1 MIRNGVEG
9 FWMKRMVLKAA
20 GTALL
25 VAAAVICAHQ
35 AASTFPTAVKTEL
48 QSYDGAKAEFVLR
61 DYEGYV
67 SVFAPGADPEPLQI
81 TAIQTESLRQR
92 DRELLQGG
100 LTVGSRE
107 QLLMLLEDLSE

>member
-1 MIRNGVEG
+1 
-9 FWMKRMVLKAA
+9 MKHVVFKTA

-25 VAAAVICAHQ
+25 AVTAVICAHQ
-35 AASTFPTAVKTEL
+35 AAQTLPAAHAKTEL

-67 SVFAPGADPEPLQI
+67 SVFAAGADPEPLQI
-81 TAIQTESLRQR
+81 TAIQTESLRQN
-92 DRELLQGG
+92 DRELIRGG

>member
-1 MIRNGVEG
+1 
-9 FWMKRMVLKAA
+9 MKRFAVKAA

-25 VAAAVICAHQ
+25 SVLAVICAQQ
-35 AASTFPTAVKTEL
+35 AAHTFPAAVKTEL

-67 SVFAPGADPEPLQI
+67 SVFAPGSDPEPLQI

>member
-1 MIRNGVEG
+1 
-9 FWMKRMVLKAA
+9 MKRFAMKAA

-25 VAAAVICAHQ
+25 AVAAVICAHQ
-35 AASTFPTAVKTEL
+35 TAQTLPAAPVKTEL
-48 QSYDGAKAEFVLR
+48 QSYDGAKAESVLR

-81 TAIQTESLRQR
+81 TAIQTESLRRR

>member
-1 MIRNGVEG
+1 M
-9 FWMKRMVLKAA
+9 L
-20 GTALL
+20 
-25 VAAAVICAHQ
+25 AVICAHQ
-35 AASTFPTAVKTEL
+35 AAKTLPAASVKTEL
-48 QSYDGAKAEFVLR
+48 QSYDGAKAEFVLK

-81 TAIQTESLRQR
+81 TGIQTESLRQN
-92 DRELLQGG
+92 DRELIQGG

>member
-1 MIRNGVEG
+1 MRHPVV
-9 FWMKRMVLKAA
+9 KSV

-25 VAAAVICAHQ
+25 AVFALLCAHR
-35 AASTFPTAVKTEL
+35 AAETFPAAEAHPQ
-48 QSYDGAKAEFVLR
+48 QSYDGAQAEFVVR
-61 DYEGYV
+61 DYKGYV

-81 TAIQTESLRQR
+81 TAIPTESLRQS